1 MKGVLVLLIFC
12 SVMISSKLAS
22 IAVALGASR
31 QRKLMTRMNLLDD
44 FPSKSHVK
52 GLIDNA
58 VNRAMS
64 TLNTKE
70 KMESKIWRDDQYSEK
85 SMQNPRVPSF
95 YENPCIHFTALAHLQ
110 WKYVLRPG
118 VDAAIDATCGNGNDS
133 CQIAS
138 ILFPDGYAGKAE
150 LICIDIQQMACE
162 NTRHAL
168 EVQLGTPLMD
178 PNVRVVCA
186 SHARLPT
193 TSSPLALVCWNLGY
207 LPRVEDKS
215 TRTNME
221 STVTSIADAALQLR
235 VGGLL
240 SVIAYPKTNANEAL
254 ATNAL
259 FEALAAL
266 TSNQTDWRDCLETLG
281 PDPIPEEDSMLSV
294 KEAVTK
300 AMHRII
306 EEGDPNQTWRAMEHR
321 MMGRILSPML
331 LTLTRIK

>member
-1 MKGVLVLLIFC
+1 M
-12 SVMISSKLAS
+12 S
-22 IAVALGASR
+22 
-31 QRKLMTRMNLLDD
+31 LLDD
-44 FPSKSHVK
+44 FTSKSYVK
-52 GLIDNA
+52 GFIGNA

-70 KMESKIWRDDQYSEK
+70 KMDSTMRREDQCSEK
-85 SMQNPRVPSF
+85 SMQTTQAPSY

-138 ILFPDGYAGKAE
+138 ILFPDGYAGSAE
-150 LICIDIQQMACE
+150 LICIDIQDMACE

-168 EVQLGTPLMD
+168 ETQLGTPLME
-178 PNVRVVCA
+178 PHVRVVRA

-215 TRTNME
+215 TRTDME

-254 ATNAL
+254 AANAL

-266 TSNQTDWRDCLETLG
+266 TSNQTDWRSCLDSLG
-281 PDPIPEEDSMLSV
+281 PDPIPEGDSVFSV
-294 KEAVTK
+294 KEAVTT
-300 AMHRII
+300 AMNRII